1 MQRRERLL
9 ISTLEAPYE
18 NVLLMTE
25 MMNFISMNL

>member
-18 NVLLMTE
+18 NVLMTE

>member
-1 MQRRERLL
+1 MQRRETLL

-18 NVLLMTE
+18 NVLLTTE